1 MASDEQGPTGDHLRL
16 HIGIAVGIIV
26 LAAVLTALSEI
37 TAGNW

>member
-1 MASDEQGPTGDHLRL
+1 MASDEQERETDDLRL
-16 HIGIAVGIIV
+16 HIAIAVGIIV